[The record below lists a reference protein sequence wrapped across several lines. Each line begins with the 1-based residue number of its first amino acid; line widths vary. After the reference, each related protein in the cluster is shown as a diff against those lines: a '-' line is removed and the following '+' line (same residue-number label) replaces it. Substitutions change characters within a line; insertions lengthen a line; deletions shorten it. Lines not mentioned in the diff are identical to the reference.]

1 MPGTVLLLAASP
13 VGKGCLVDA
22 ASVLPVLA
30 AVAPPVLSGTDTAN
44 VVELADPLEPQAV
57 LTRLRAAATAPGPL
71 TVFVAGQLQLDR
83 RQRLPHLALA
93 RTTPATVRYTS
104 FPWGWIA
111 DELRLRAPGST
122 TVFADLHADGDTW
135 EFLADRPLTAGPQA
149 ELYGRVAPPP
159 SRRTVARPTYMRAVA
174 TLLRS
179 GHRPAPAE
187 LHRQALAKVSGEE
200 SARRGAVD
208 LVLAP
213 GRSWAG
219 QPWPPAPEFTTVT
232 APPGTPAPPPHP
244 PAAPSVPSAQ
254 AVTPAPPAQ
263 AGSSVPPAPSV
274 TLPGQAERRGG
285 QPSPDPHEEITAAV
299 RDGRHD
305 DARALAERWERE
317 ALRTHGSG
325 SEQVLHWMEVR
336 ADLAML
342 AGDAER
348 SCRGWLALA
357 GTRLDAGQAP
367 GAPQVES
374 AVDRAHHQWGRIGDP
389 ALARE
394 LGAELARLRQRV
406 PGRREGALDHVRR
419 QLSQLQ
425 TRV

>member
-13 VGKGCLVDA
+13 MGKGCLVDA

-71 TVFVAGQLQLDR
+71 TMFVTGQLQLDR

-93 RTTPATVRYTS
+93 RTTPATVRYTA
-104 FPWGWIA
+104 FPWRWVA
-111 DELRLRAPGST
+111 DELRLRPPGST
-122 TVFADLHADGDTW
+122 TVFVDLHADADTW
-135 EFLADRPLTAGPQA
+135 EFLAGRPLTAGPSA
-149 ELYGRVAPPP
+149 ELYGRVAPPR
-159 SRRTVARPTYMRAVA
+159 SRRTVAQPAYMRAVA

-179 GHRPAPAE
+179 GHRPPPAQ
-187 LHRQALAKVSGEE
+187 LHQQALTRVSGEE
-200 SARRGAVD
+200 NARPGAAD

-232 APPGTPAPPPHP
+232 APPGTPPPPAH
-244 PAAPSVPSAQ
+244 A
-254 AVTPAPPAQ
+254 PAPPAAAPAPPVAVPAQ
-263 AGSSVPPAPSV
+263 GERRAGPPAP
-274 TLPGQAERRGG
+274 
-285 QPSPDPHEEITAAV
+285 DPHGEITAAV

-305 DARALAERWERE
+305 DALALVAHRERE
-317 ALRTHGSG
+317 ALRTYGSG

-357 GTRLDAGQAP
+357 GTRLEAGQAP
-367 GAPQVES
+367 GAPEVES
-374 AVDRAHHQWGRIGDP
+374 AVDRAHHQWGLVGDP
-389 ALARE
+389 ARARE

-406 PGRREGALDHVRR
+406 PGRRQGALDHVRR

-425 TRV
+425 TQA